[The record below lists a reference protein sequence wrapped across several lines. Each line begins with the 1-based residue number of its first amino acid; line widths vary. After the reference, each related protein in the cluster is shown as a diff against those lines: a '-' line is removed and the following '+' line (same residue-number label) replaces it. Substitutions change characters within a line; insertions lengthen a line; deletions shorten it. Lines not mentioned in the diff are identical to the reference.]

1 MGAATDFLMM
11 GSRVRGWEAVVAQPV
26 FSGVDGRKHSS
37 ILVDS
42 SSMGNGDGS
51 MGNSVGVVGVSVD
64 GGGDGLLDDGLSLD
78 GDGVGHGIGGIN
90 MDGGGDLDDLLLVD
104 GHIIRDLNT
113 TLNIDGL
120 VDGVHL
126 SLGLDDGSVDRVGS
140 LQVGAHADGQEGG
153 GGLVDVGVVSGN
165 VAGLSVVDLLGD
177 DGSGLVEG
185 GHTGGLGLSGVGGG
199 HGDSGGGNSHGG
211 SVGHSH
217 RGGDGMAGEDM
228 ASEGMASDHS
238 GGGSAVGRADD
249 ECKCDKGP
257 HDAAVIELA

>member
-11 GSRVRGWEAVVAQPV
+11 GSQAGGWEAVVAQPV

-51 MGNSVGVVGVSVD
+51 MGNSVGVVGES
-64 GGGDGLLDDGLSLD
+64 
-78 GDGVGHGIGGIN
+78 
-90 MDGGGDLDDLLLVD
+90 MDGGGNLDDLLLVD

-217 RGGDGMAGEDM
+217 RGGDGMAG
-228 ASEGMASDHS
+228 
-238 GGGSAVGRADD
+238 
-249 ECKCDKGP
+249 
-257 HDAAVIELA
+257 

>member
-90 MDGGGDLDDLLLVD
+90 MDGGGDLDD
-104 GHIIRDLNT
+104 
-113 TLNIDGL
+113 
-120 VDGVHL
+120 VHL

-185 GHTGGLGLSGVGGG
+185 
-199 HGDSGGGNSHGG
+199 
-211 SVGHSH
+211 
-217 RGGDGMAGEDM
+217 
-228 ASEGMASDHS
+228 
-238 GGGSAVGRADD
+238 
-249 ECKCDKGP
+249 
-257 HDAAVIELA
+257 

>member
-1 MGAATDFLMM
+1 MAKG
-11 GSRVRGWEAVVAQPV
+11 EASV
-26 FSGVDGRKHSS
+26 
-37 ILVDS
+37 
-42 SSMGNGDGS
+42 GNNGS

-104 GHIIRDLNT
+104 GHVIGDLNT

-126 SLGLDDGSVDRVGS
+126 SLGLDNGSVDRVGS

-199 HGDSGGGNSHGG
+199 HMDSGG

-217 RGGDGMAGEDM
+217 GGGVGHSHGGGDGMTSQGV
-228 ASEGMASDHS
+228 ASDHS

-257 HDAAVIELA
+257 HDAAVIELAEDRLGAGTWTAGAAWATATGAAGATATGAATA

>member
-78 GDGVGHGIGGIN
+78 G
-90 MDGGGDLDDLLLVD
+90 GGDLDDLLLVD
-104 GHIIRDLNT
+104 GHVIGDLNT

-126 SLGLDDGSVDRVGS
+126 SLGLDNRSVDRVGS

-217 RGGDGMAGEDM
+217 RGGDGMAGEGM